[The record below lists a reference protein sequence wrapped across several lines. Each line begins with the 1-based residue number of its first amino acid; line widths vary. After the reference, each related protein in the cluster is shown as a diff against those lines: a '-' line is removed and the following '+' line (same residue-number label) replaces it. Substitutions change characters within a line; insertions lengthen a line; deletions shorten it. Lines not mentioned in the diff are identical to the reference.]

1 MRSTRR
7 SSANEPPESAE
18 HVKILI
24 SVDIEGVAGVVDPE
38 QTRPGNP
45 EYERARRL
53 MTGEANA
60 AIRGAFEGGAAA
72 LLVNDSHGSFRNL
85 IAEDLDPRA
94 DLIQGKPRELAMM
107 AGVDQDCAAVF
118 LVGWHAKA
126 RGPGTLAHTVNGF
139 AFARILV
146 NGAETGEAGIYGA
159 VAAEYGAPV
168 ALYTGDDAFVA
179 ETAPLFP
186 GAVGVA
192 VKRTLGQRAASSLS
206 PQAATAAI
214 AAGAKEAAARC
225 RELRLRPV
233 QVPATLR
240 VEATGVALADL
251 FATLPIVRRVDA
263 LTVEFTSPTMRHAIR
278 VLNSLSSMSF
288 MLR

>member
-1 MRSTRR
+1 M
-7 SSANEPPESAE
+7 
-18 HVKILI
+18 KILV
-24 SVDIEGVAGVVDPE
+24 SVDIEGVAGIVDPE
-38 QTRPGNP
+38 QTRPGNA

-60 AIRGAFEGGAAA
+60 AVRGALEAGATAV
-72 LLVNDSHGSFRNL
+72 LVNDSHGNFRNL

-94 DLIQGKPRELAMM
+94 ELLQGKPRELAMM

-118 LVGWHAKA
+118 LVGWHSKA
-126 RGPGTLAHTVNGF
+126 RAPGTLAHTINGF
-139 AFARILV
+139 AFARIVV

-159 VAAEYGAPV
+159 VAAEYNAPV

-186 GAVGVA
+186 GAIGVA
-192 VKRTLGQRAASSLS
+192 VKRTLGHRAASSLS

-214 AAGAKEAAARC
+214 AAGAKDAAGRC
-225 RELRLRPV
+225 RDLRLRPV
-233 QVPATLR
+233 QTPATLR
-240 VEATGVALADL
+240 VEATGIALAEL

-278 VLNSLSSMSF
+278 VLSSLSAMSF